1 MAMLLGAKWSV
12 TARRKVTEAI
22 ELGMV
27 PKEAEYSLVDTT
39 ECACTVMVYERTG
52 GRSSKS
58 GSTSFFSIEWAA
70 DDAAPAVSTLSTL
83 SRKPAL
89 T

>member
-12 TARRKVTEAI
+12 IARRKVTEAI
-22 ELGMV
+22 ALGNM
-27 PKEAEYSLVDTT
+27 PSEAEYSLVEGGEST
-39 ECACTVMVYERTG
+39 CTVMVYERSA

-58 GSTSFFSIEWAA
+58 GSTSFFTIEWAA
-70 DDAAPAVSTLSTL
+70 DDAEPSVSALNSL
-83 SRKPAL
+83 VRKPAL